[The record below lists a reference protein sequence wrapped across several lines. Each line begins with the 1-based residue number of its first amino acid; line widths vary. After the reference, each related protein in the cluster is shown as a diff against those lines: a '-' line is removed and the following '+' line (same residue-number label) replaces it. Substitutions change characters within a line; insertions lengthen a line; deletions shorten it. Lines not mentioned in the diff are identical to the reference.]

1 MKNSTNNPR
10 ILWTGLF
17 LYVLLLLFSIF
28 IHKWQMNE
36 IGFTAVLGLAGLM
49 LGWAIGFLITPK
61 NWQNI
66 IISKGSLGLTAFVIG
81 YLFAKIEGTIW
92 FFFEGNILIHKPE
105 YGARFLIFLIC
116 VLISTMNMYVYGQNP
131 LDALDILNKKEEEK
145 DE

>member
-1 MKNSTNNPR
+1 MANPSNNPR

-17 LYVLLLLFSIF
+17 LYVLLLIFSVF

-49 LGWAIGFLITPK
+49 LGWAVGFLITPK

-66 IISKGSLGLTAFVIG
+66 ILSKGSLGLTAFVIG
-81 YLFAKIEGTIW
+81 YLFAKVESTLW

-116 VLISTMNMYVYGQNP
+116 VLISTMNMYVYGQTP
-131 LDALDILNKKEEEK
+131 LDVLNQFDKKDKKEE
-145 DE
+145 D

>member
-1 MKNSTNNPR
+1 MKNQPQNPK

-17 LYVLLLLFSIF
+17 LYLLLLLFSVF
-28 IHKWQMNE
+28 IHKWQMDA
-36 IGFTAVLGLAGLM
+36 IGFTAVVGLAGLM

-66 IISKGSLGLTAFVIG
+66 MISKGSLGLTAFVIG

-92 FFFEGNILIHKPE
+92 FFFEGNILIQKPE

-116 VLISTMNMYVYGQNP
+116 VLISTMNMYVYGQTPFELPNQN
-131 LDALDILNKKEEEK
+131 DKKEEQ